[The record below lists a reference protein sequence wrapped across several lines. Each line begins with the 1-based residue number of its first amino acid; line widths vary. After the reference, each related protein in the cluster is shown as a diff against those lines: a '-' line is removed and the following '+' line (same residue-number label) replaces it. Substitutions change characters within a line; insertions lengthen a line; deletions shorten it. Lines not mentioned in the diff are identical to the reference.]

1 MTFLAQEVIRR
12 KRDGAA
18 LSAEEIEW
26 LVAGITDGSVSDAQ
40 LGALAMAIVIKGMTA
55 EAPRVRSRGPRR
67 LELLL
72 LRAGMEKVSRAG
84 FFSASATSGVAVF
97 EPLSG

>member
-26 LVAGITDGSVSDAQ
+26 LVH
-40 LGALAMAIVIKGMTA
+40 
-55 EAPRVRSRGPRR
+55 RHHRR
-67 LELLL
+67 LGER
-72 LRAGMEKVSRAG
+72 RAGRGAGDGDRHQGHERAT
-84 FFSASATSGVAVF
+84 SASR
-97 EPLSG
+97 

>member
-26 LVAGITDGSVSDAQ
+26 LVTGITDGSLSDAQ
-40 LGALAMAIVIKGMTA
+40 
-55 EAPRVRSRGPRR
+55 
-67 LELLL
+67 
-72 LRAGMEKVSRAG
+72 
-84 FFSASATSGVAVF
+84 
-97 EPLSG
+97 